1 MHIHTLHRWQHN
13 HVFDADKQ
21 ANERKTLRVVLLTTM
36 MMTVE
41 IVAGM
46 VLGSM
51 ALLADGWHM
60 GTHAA
65 ALGITLFAYR
75 YASKHA
81 NNPPYTFGI
90 GK

>member
-1 MHIHTLHRWQHN
+1 M
-13 HVFDADKQ
+13 
-21 ANERKTLRVVLLTTM
+21 LLTTM

-41 IVAGM
+41 IIAGM

-51 ALLADGWHM
+51 TLLADGWNM

-81 NNPPYTFGI
+81 NKPPYTFGT